1 MGTCWVGVHVAVHK
15 VGDAILQKSMT
26 LGMDLV
32 NLISN
37 QRYKLA
43 MMGKM
48 GADKAQELMAKMIH
62 VFWADFY

>member
-1 MGTCWVGVHVAVHK
+1 VHVVVHK
-15 VGDAILQKSMT
+15 VGDAIVQKLTT

-37 QRYKLA
+37 QHYELA

-48 GADKAQELMAKMIH
+48 GADKAQELMATMIH